1 MQLVCPDKMKK
12 MKKKMMMM
20 MMIIIIIIIII
31 ICTERDATP
40 MRAPLLLFGAGAGV
54 YSCSR
59 FSLALACNTWM
70 DALVGCVDSQ
80 VAAEGLLSSAR
91 EERGNRMHEERER
104 ERERESVCVCA
115 RALCLCLSPPGSI
128 FHLLL
133 LLLLLLGD
141 DDTLFFDHFK
151 FYQFRV

>member
-1 MQLVCPDKMKK
+1 MAKRGLEVQLVCPDKMKK

-104 ERERESVCVCA
+104 ERESVCVRA
-115 RALCLCLSPPGSI
+115 RSLSLSFPPGI
-128 FHLLL
+128 HLPLAAAAAAAA
-133 LLLLLLGD
+133 
-141 DDTLFFDHFK
+141 
-151 FYQFRV
+151 RR